1 MRRGTWLGAEIDKK
15 ESGMKYASTKQT
27 SELSQTTHSP
37 VSVLESKIGEHLL
50 SLGLCVS
57 SIDLRQSKRL
67 GDALLVS
74 VVLYR
79 SECLNALH
87 VVEHSLEQKLSE
99 LRRWPDVHFFWRYV
113 PRSTKQI

>member
-1 MRRGTWLGAEIDKK
+1 VKYA
-15 ESGMKYASTKQT
+15 YASTKQT
-27 SELSQTTHSP
+27 SELAQTTRSP

-87 VVEHSLEQKLSE
+87 VVEHSLEQKLSD
-99 LRRWPDVHFFWRYV
+99 LRRWPAVHFFWRYV
-113 PRSTKQI
+113 PRARGREQTLAAA